1 MVFCRTQ
8 VSPEEKVRN
17 FKQSLGKFI
26 REIERARTR
35 LQTGERN
42 MKNDIKRLTN
52 RGEMDS
58 VMIVCKDLVRSRAA
72 AQKFMRFSSQ
82 LQALGLRIMTIS
94 AQAGAATALKGVT
107 QAMHR
112 LNQMMNVPE
121 IQAIV
126 QKFMMEDEMLDMK
139 DDIANEAFDTLFD
152 AEGTVDEDAATQY
165 AQIFAEMRLPVP
177 LQIAALAEVGAEPLL
192 LP

>member
-1 MVFCRTQ
+1 
-8 VSPEEKVRN
+8 
-17 FKQSLGKFI
+17 
-26 REIERARTR
+26 
-35 LQTGERN
+35 